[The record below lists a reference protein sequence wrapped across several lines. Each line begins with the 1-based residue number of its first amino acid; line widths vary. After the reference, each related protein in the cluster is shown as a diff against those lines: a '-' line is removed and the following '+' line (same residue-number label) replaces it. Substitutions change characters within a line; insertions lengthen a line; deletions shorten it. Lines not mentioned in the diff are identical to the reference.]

1 MLTTRAR
8 RHGNLSCS
16 HHISY
21 RRWSVQGAS
30 RTLGAL
36 SSNAW
41 SHVTHVCS
49 CIFGLPLSLAGYK
62 DCRNS
67 GWLVSP
73 LPSGSFFVALVF
85 LVLCWQL
92 CAVLCLC
99 KVSIFYLCNLIS
111 ETVSY
116 TRVSIEPYKTT
127 SLVQLT
133 MPHLVS
139 SIPSKLKLRPD
150 ITCVSEFPIVFMVTP
165 GQNSSN

>member
-1 MLTTRAR
+1 
-8 RHGNLSCS
+8 
-16 HHISY
+16 
-21 RRWSVQGAS
+21 VQGAS
-30 RTLGAL
+30 RTPGLYLAMFDHM
-36 SSNAW
+36 
-41 SHVTHVCS
+41 SHMCS
-49 CIFGLPLSLAGYK
+49 LVYSDCPCRLQATRIVETVAGS
-62 DCRNS
+62 C
-67 GWLVSP
+67 
-73 LPSGSFFVALVF
+73 LPSRQGHFFVALVF

-116 TRVSIEPYKTT
+116 TRVYIEPYKTT

-150 ITCVSEFPIVFMVTP
+150 ITCVSEFPIVFVGTP